1 MKYLLA
7 FSVLLLA
14 LFVSATEKHAHR
26 EHGAHVHGAAELSI
40 AFEGPQGKIEF
51 KSASDS
57 IVGFEHA
64 AKSAADKKSA
74 DEAFKKFEGSIG
86 EMITFDKSLQCQFS
100 KDKLEVVS
108 EGGNHSNTV
117 AAFSVRC
124 AKSPVGTKL
133 VFNFQKTFPKLKDID
148 AQIIADSIQKSL
160 EIKSVGT
167 SLELK

>member
-1 MKYLLA
+1 MVTHSL
-7 FSVLLLA
+7 
-14 LFVSATEKHAHR
+14 SAAEKHAHR

-64 AKSAADKKSA
+64 AKSTADKKA
-74 DEAFKKFEGSIG
+74 IDEAFKKFEEKIS
-86 EMITFDKSLQCQFS
+86 EMIAFDKALQCQFS

-117 AAFSVRC
+117 AAFSIRC
-124 AKSPVGTKL
+124 TKSPVGTKL
-133 VFNFQKTFPKLKDID
+133 VFNIQKHFPKLKDID
-148 AQIIADSIQKSL
+148 AQIIADNVQKSL
-160 EIKSVGT
+160 EIKSAGT
-167 SLELK
+167 SLEL